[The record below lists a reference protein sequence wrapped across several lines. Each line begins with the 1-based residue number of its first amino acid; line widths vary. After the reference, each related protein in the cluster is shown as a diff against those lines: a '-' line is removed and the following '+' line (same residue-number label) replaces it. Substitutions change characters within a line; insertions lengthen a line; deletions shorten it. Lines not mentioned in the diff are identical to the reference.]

1 MKRKTNPRRSKARG
15 IGPLLRIILQR
26 GAGKCYFVDYS
37 KKLPN
42 GTFTTSGYLCESDL
56 THHSHFEVIGA

>member
-1 MKRKTNPRRSKARG
+1 MKRKTNPRRSKVRG

-42 GTFTTSGYLCESDL
+42 GTFTECLEIELPRIVQKLDL
-56 THHSHFEVIGA
+56 DDW